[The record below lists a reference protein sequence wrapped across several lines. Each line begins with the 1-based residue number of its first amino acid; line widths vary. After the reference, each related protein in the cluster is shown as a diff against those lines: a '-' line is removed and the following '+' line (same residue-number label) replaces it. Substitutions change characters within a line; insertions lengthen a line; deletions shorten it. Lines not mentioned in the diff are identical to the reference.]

1 MPLGPPPPASRLRQL
16 SGRRLAGEV
25 LYRVFRSGRASPW
38 WFASRPTT
46 APDQGGR
53 FDLVSPE
60 GTCYLATLPQ
70 GAALEAFQDF
80 GRGVLPE
87 SELRARRLARVAVPG
102 GAPEAADL
110 VAPKARGAG
119 VTAALWAGQ
128 DRALTQSW
136 ADALRRAGW
145 QALWYGLQHDPAGQL
160 RGVALFDF
168 EGEHAPYGDETWKHT
183 ILRLDDDPAVVRAL
197 EEYGIEVIAD
207 PEPEVVALD
216 DSGLL

>member
-1 MPLGPPPPASRLRQL
+1 MPLGSPPPASRLRQL
-16 SGRRLAGEV
+16 SGRRLAGKV
-25 LYRVFRSGRASPW
+25 LYRVVRSGRLSPW
-38 WFASRPTT
+38 WFASRPAT
-46 APDQGGR
+46 APGRGGR

-60 GTCYLATLPQ
+60 GTCYLATIPA

-87 SELRARRLARVAVPG
+87 SELRARRLARLSVPD
-102 GAPEAADL
+102 GAPDAADL
-110 VAPKARGAG
+110 VEPKSRGAG
-119 VTAALWAGQ
+119 VTEALRAGQ

-145 QALWYGLQHDPAGQL
+145 QALWYGLQHDPSGQL

-168 EGEHAPYGDETWKHT
+168 EGEHAPYGDDAWTHT
-183 ILRLDDDPAVVRAL
+183 ILRLDDDLAVLTAL

-216 DSGLL
+216 DSGLM